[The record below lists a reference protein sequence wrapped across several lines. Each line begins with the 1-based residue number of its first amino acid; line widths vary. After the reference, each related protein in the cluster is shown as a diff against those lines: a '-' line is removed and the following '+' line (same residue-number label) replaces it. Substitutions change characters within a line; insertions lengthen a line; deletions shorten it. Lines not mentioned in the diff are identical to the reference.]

1 MFEIAKCEIQRK
13 NSSLSAQFR
22 INNLEHPSVY
32 TKLDFT
38 LLDNEVLLPFLTP
51 YIQDYKSIRGNG
63 ELVASLQNL
72 DSFSFEML
80 RNPKLRLDV
89 DFDVNTFKAN
99 PHQTFTDL
107 RGAAT
112 LADEDLVK
120 GALRGKWNGTDF
132 ELGLNVQHFLSL
144 FRKGLAPQW
153 TVNARLAHCDI
164 PISGIPVWNPD
175 SEEQA
180 TNDTL
185 VQRRDPWELV
195 GTIKGDLELY
205 KSLYRGALIDSV
217 QARFF
222 VTQNRM
228 QFDLQKAKLLGGRVR
243 GELLFQE
250 SAVSP
255 PLLRAELYTERLN
268 LQELFLRYDDFGLKN
283 FGHEN
288 ISGFLSGT
296 ISLHLPFEGGKPS
309 LPDLQMHTKVVV
321 HNGELREIKGLE
333 KLSTFI
339 KLDELRH
346 IRFSTLENE
355 ISVMGQKIVVPQ
367 MNVQSSA
374 LSLKLQGEQ
383 HFDSRFQYRLQLS
396 LSDLLFNRWRGKSR
410 DLDNEVYE
418 EGGNMGGSLY
428 LLIEG
433 DSTDVRVSF
442 DRRALAERYQQRVQ
456 REKEELKALFNEEF
470 NWENRDSAQNAEQ
483 TPTVP
488 TKRYTIE
495 WEENDTIKKADSVK
509 AKPKQQPTKKK
520 KDAPAVTWEDE

>member
-1 MFEIAKCEIQRK
+1 
-13 NSSLSAQFR
+13 
-22 INNLEHPSVY
+22 
-32 TKLDFT
+32 
-38 LLDNEVLLPFLTP
+38 
-51 YIQDYKSIRGNG
+51 
-63 ELVASLQNL
+63 
-72 DSFSFEML
+72 
-80 RNPKLRLDV
+80 
-89 DFDVNTFKAN
+89 
-99 PHQTFTDL
+99 
-107 RGAAT
+107 
-112 LADEDLVK
+112 
-120 GALRGKWNGTDF
+120 
-132 ELGLNVQHFLSL
+132 
-144 FRKGLAPQW
+144 
-153 TVNARLAHCDI
+153 
-164 PISGIPVWNPD
+164 
-175 SEEQA
+175 
-180 TNDTL
+180 
-185 VQRRDPWELV
+185 
-195 GTIKGDLELY
+195 
-205 KSLYRGALIDSV
+205 
-217 QARFF
+217 
-222 VTQNRM
+222 
-228 QFDLQKAKLLGGRVR
+228 
-243 GELLFQE
+243 
-250 SAVSP
+250 
-255 PLLRAELYTERLN
+255 
-268 LQELFLRYDDFGLKN
+268 
-283 FGHEN
+283 
-288 ISGFLSGT
+288 
-296 ISLHLPFEGGKPS
+296 
-309 LPDLQMHTKVVV
+309 MHTKVVV